1 MKLIDEPASTR
12 CEPRSDRRD
21 ATCLIGECV
30 DDRHP
35 VLRGRV
41 RVRWD
46 GGEEWMATLQ
56 GLPVRRRDRVLI
68 TRPENAETFVVTG
81 VVDGFANR
89 PEPGKRDAAR
99 LELRR
104 DEAVR
109 IAGPDGRELLEIAA
123 GPNGPQLTVLHDDLE
138 VRAPG
143 TLVLRGKA
151 VVLEAEQGQV
161 QVKATDDVIVRGEV
175 VRLN

>member
-1 MKLIDEPASTR
+1 
-12 CEPRSDRRD
+12 
-21 ATCLIGECV
+21 
-30 DDRHP
+30 
-35 VLRGRV
+35 VLLGRV

-46 GGEEWMATLQ
+46 GGEAWMATLQ

-68 TRPENAETFVVTG
+68 TRPENSAAFVVTG
-81 VVDGFANR
+81 VVDGFARR
-89 PEPGKRDAAR
+89 PELAKREATR
-99 LELRR
+99 LELRA

-109 IAGPDGRELLEIAA
+109 IVGADGRELLEISA
-123 GPNGPQLTVLHDDLE
+123 GPNGPRLTVLHDDLE

-143 TLVLRGKA
+143 TIAFRGKT

-161 QVKATDDVIVRGEV
+161 QVKATDDVILRGEV